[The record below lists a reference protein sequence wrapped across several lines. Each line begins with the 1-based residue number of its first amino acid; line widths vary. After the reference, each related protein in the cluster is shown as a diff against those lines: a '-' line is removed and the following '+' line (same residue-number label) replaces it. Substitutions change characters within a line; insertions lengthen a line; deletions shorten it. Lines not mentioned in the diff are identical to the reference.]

1 MKRGTVREDGKVFA
15 RMLNGKEL
23 WITKQQYEKREK
35 KRKEYVRRCIQA
47 YYRRRKSIRRIGE
60 YDHQRNL
67 YFCGVTSSGK
77 EIWANKKFYEIRKK
91 IIIRSKKK
99 YVERCKSNYEPN
111 NLKIGDVNPNNPNE
125 YVVHKIGNKV
135 FFGSISRLKEKLEK
149 RKIIYMKRYIK
160 AKKIR
165 QHILKNIENRKR
177 KGDSR
182 QEDNKLF
189 WEYNRTGKEIWLDPE
204 IFHIKRN
211 KDNNRRKLYR
221 KKKKDAMLKQQSSNL
236 N

>member
-1 MKRGTVREDGKVFA
+1 
-15 RMLNGKEL
+15 
-23 WITKQQYEKREK
+23 
-35 KRKEYVRRCIQA
+35 
-47 YYRRRKSIRRIGE
+47 
-60 YDHQRNL
+60 
-67 YFCGVTSSGK
+67 
-77 EIWANKKFYEIRKK
+77 
-91 IIIRSKKK
+91 
-99 YVERCKSNYEPN
+99 
-111 NLKIGDVNPNNPNE
+111 
-125 YVVHKIGNKV
+125 
-135 FFGSISRLKEKLEK
+135 
-149 RKIIYMKRYIK
+149 MKRYIK